1 MNLGVIV
8 WQELDAQGDFF
19 DGLWPVFVGTNHEI
33 DLDMGDFVV
42 PGSPWM
48 NMTDEF
54 KSELS
59 RLGFADG
66 IMPRGMGNGDT
77 AFYALDMREY
87 YDEDIV
93 RIALI
98 DVA

>member
-1 MNLGVIV
+1 MNLEVIV

-19 DGLWPVFVGTNHEI
+19 DGLWPVFVGTNHET
-33 DLDMGDFVV
+33 DLDMGDFIVLN
-42 PGSPWM
+42 SPWSVES
-48 NMTDEF
+48 DEF
-54 KSELS
+54 KGELS

-66 IMPRGMGNGDT
+66 ILPRGAGNSDT
-77 AFYALDMREY
+77 AIYALDMREY

-93 RIALI
+93 RVALI